1 MMKQKPRILIVDDEL
16 IVRESLSD
24 WLAESGYEVEAV
36 EDGFKAIDEVKKK
49 KWDILLVDL
58 KMRRMD
64 GIDVIREAKK
74 ISKDIPIVIIT
85 GYPTVDTAVQA
96 MKEGAYDYIVK
107 PFNPEEIDL
116 VIRNII
122 AHQNLVKEN
131 IYLRQELKRRYQFKD
146 IISKSH
152 KMHEV
157 LVLVKTVAKSNSTV
171 LIQGESGTGKELIAR
186 AIHSISLRNKG
197 TFVAMSCAALPET
210 LLESELFGYEKGAFT
225 GAVSR
230 GKGKFEL
237 ADKGTLFLDEVG
249 DMSQKTQADLLRV
262 LEEREF
268 RRIGGSELIKVD
280 VRVISA
286 TNKELEKLVNE
297 EKFREDLYYR
307 LNVVTIQVPPLRER
321 KEDIP
326 LLAEHFLTK
335 YSIEN
340 KKDIKLIDED
350 ALDLLMKYNWPGN
363 VRELENAIER
373 AIVIAKKDF
382 IGPNELPPSVK
393 GEAKQALKPSVVA
406 DYNLTLQEV
415 EKRHISCLLEG
426 TNWNIKKTANTLG
439 IDRTTLYNKIKKY
452 KLNKPT

>member
-1 MMKQKPRILIVDDEL
+1 MKEKPRILVVDDEL
-16 IVRESLSD
+16 IIRQSLSD

-36 EDGFKAIDEVKKK
+36 EDGFKAIGEVKKK
-49 KWDILLVDL
+49 KWDLLLVDL
-58 KMRRMD
+58 KMQGMD
-64 GIDVIREAKK
+64 GIDVMREAKR
-74 ISKDIPIVIIT
+74 ISKELPVVIIT
-85 GYPTVDTAVQA
+85 GYPTVDSAVQA

-146 IISKSH
+146 IIGKSR
-152 KMHEV
+152 KMQEV

-186 AIHSISLRNKG
+186 AIHSTSPRSKCP
-197 TFVAMSCAALPET
+197 FVAVSCAALPET
-210 LLESELFGYEKGAFT
+210 LLESELFGHEKGAFT
-225 GAVSR
+225 NAISLR
-230 GKGKFEL
+230 KGKFEL

-249 DMSQKTQADLLRV
+249 DMSQNTQADLLRV

-286 TNKELEKLVNE
+286 TNKELEKLVKE

-307 LNVVTIQVPPLRER
+307 LNVVCIQVPPLRER
-321 KEDIP
+321 REDIP
-326 LLAEHFLTK
+326 LLVEHFLTK

-340 KKDIKLIDED
+340 KKGIEFIDED
-350 ALDLLMKYNWPGN
+350 ALRLLMRYNWPGN
-363 VRELENAIER
+363 VRELENVIER
-373 AIVIAKKDF
+373 AVVVAKKDF
-382 IGPNELPPSVK
+382 IGPDELPPSVK
-393 GEAKQALKPSVVA
+393 GKPKEVLKSSVA
-406 DYNLTLQEV
+406 DHNLSLQEI
-415 EKRHISCLLEG
+415 EKRHISQVLEA
-426 TNWNIKKTANTLG
+426 TNWNIKEAANILK

-452 KLNKPT
+452 KLTKPA

>member
-1 MMKQKPRILIVDDEL
+1 MKEKPRILIVDDEL
-16 IVRESLSD
+16 IIRESLSD
-24 WLAESGYEVEAV
+24 WLLESGYEVEAV
-36 EDGFKAIDEVKKK
+36 EDGFKALNEIKKK
-49 KWDILLVDL
+49 KWDLLLVDL
-58 KMRRMD
+58 KMLGMD
-64 GIDVIREAKK
+64 GIDVMREAKK
-74 ISKDIPIVIIT
+74 ISGKLPVVIIT
-85 GYPTVDTAVQA
+85 AYPTVDTAVQA

-122 AHQNLVKEN
+122 AHQKLVKEN

-146 IISKSH
+146 IIGKSR
-152 KMHEV
+152 KMQEV

-186 AIHSISLRNKG
+186 AIHSTSPRSKRP
-197 TFVAMSCAALPET
+197 FVAVSCAALPET
-210 LLESELFGYEKGAFT
+210 LLESELFGHEKGAFT
-225 GAVSR
+225 DAVSLR
-230 GKGKFEL
+230 KGKFEL

-268 RRIGGSELIKVD
+268 TRIGGSEVIKVD

-286 TNKELEKLVNE
+286 TNKELEKLVKE

-307 LNVVTIQVPPLRER
+307 LNVVGIQVPPLRER

-340 KKDIKLIDED
+340 KKGIEFIDED
-350 ALDLLMKYNWPGN
+350 ALRLLMRYNWPGN
-363 VRELENAIER
+363 IRELENVIER
-373 AIVIAKKDF
+373 AIVVAKKDF
-382 IGPNELPPSVK
+382 IGLDELPPSVK
-393 GEAKQALKPSVVA
+393 GKPKEALQSSVV
-406 DYNLTLQEV
+406 DHNLSLQEI
-415 EKRHISCLLEG
+415 EKRHISQVLEA
-426 TNWNIKKTANTLG
+426 TNWNIKEAANTLR

-452 KLNKPT
+452 KLTKPTL